1 MARGEVALIVTQK
14 VIDKN
19 GGMGSH
25 ALGGEFM
32 IMTVLLILASS
43 ILTPLLLKVL
53 YGRNKAVAAAPAQS
67 GNVVPSE
74 EGAAENALSAAIRI
88 SIDEGVQNIQ
98 KQQ

>member
-1 MARGEVALIVTQK
+1 
-14 VIDKN
+14 
-19 GGMGSH
+19 
-25 ALGGEFM
+25 M

-74 EGAAENALSAAIRI
+74 EGAAENALSADVQTSA
-88 SIDEGVQNIQ
+88 DEGVQNIQ